1 MKYPPE
7 LQLLLLSTQ
16 VKPQPERLRNL
27 AAAGVD
33 WRAFLG
39 LAQQF
44 RVRPL
49 VYENLTRFCW
59 DFVPAE
65 MQQEWQR
72 HARALSHQALRVTGT
87 LLKIINTFEKE
98 HVPVVALKGP
108 VLAQQVYGSITLR
121 EFDDV
126 DLLVQEADF
135 PKAQTILQRSGYRA
149 DWEADPATKLEFLR
163 YQGESVFANPKGGPP
178 VDLHWRVAVKNN
190 ALPLDVA
197 YFWPRFR
204 PLQVAGRK
212 LLGFVPEDLALYL
225 ASQGAQ
231 DQWLDVRRLC
241 DLAALIHSNPD
252 LDWGSVIREASRLRG
267 LRVLLLGLRLTEML
281 SEAGLPEVVRAE
293 IRNDSKIPGL
303 ADKVLAKI
311 TAWSSPGEVQR
322 SMFQI
327 RVKERLWDKLCL
339 TFGLLI
345 GRTHLDGQFIMLP
358 KILWPLY
365 WVFRPLRRLMRTIR
379 GRIAR
384 C

>member
-149 DWEADPATKLEFLR
+149 DWEADPATKLEFPEISGRICVCQSERGSARRLALAGCGQEQCLAAGCGVLLAEIPPPSGCGTKVVGIR
-163 YQGESVFANPKGGPP
+163 AGGSG
-178 VDLHWRVAVKNN
+178 
-190 ALPLDVA
+190 PL
-197 YFWPRFR
+197 PRF
-204 PLQVAGRK
+204 AGSSR
-212 LLGFVPEDLALYL
+212 
-225 ASQGAQ
+225 SM
-231 DQWLDVRRLC
+231 VRR
-241 DLAALIHSNPD
+241 AKVMRS
-252 LDWGSVIREASRLRG
+252 GGV
-267 LRVLLLGLRLTEML
+267 
-281 SEAGLPEVVRAE
+281 
-293 IRNDSKIPGL
+293 DS
-303 ADKVLAKI
+303 
-311 TAWSSPGEVQR
+311 Q
-322 SMFQI
+322 
-327 RVKERLWDKLCL
+327 
-339 TFGLLI
+339 
-345 GRTHLDGQFIMLP
+345 
-358 KILWPLY
+358 
-365 WVFRPLRRLMRTIR
+365 
-379 GRIAR
+379 
-384 C
+384 